1 MFTSCG
7 KVVCPHSGTA
17 SYPSTSFNIGFLW
30 NITSRFSVVPLQVPP
45 VNQEAVKNGEV
56 LRVSNRTCESVTL
69 VGNTL
74 ECTVPMELQTATKEL
89 EVEVRSLYVPL

>member
-1 MFTSCG
+1 MGQFKDRHLS
-7 KVVCPHSGTA
+7 A
-17 SYPSTSFNIGFLW
+17 SLILSHF
-30 NITSRFSVVPLQVPP
+30 PLQVPP

-74 ECTVPMELQTATKEL
+74 ECTVPMELQTAAKEL
-89 EVEVRSLYVPL
+89 EVEVQDSFILSSTSGPLQSRRPQ

>member
-1 MFTSCG
+1 MDL
-7 KVVCPHSGTA
+7 
-17 SYPSTSFNIGFLW
+17 SYFC
-30 NITSRFSVVPLQVPP
+30 FSPLQVPP

-89 EVEVRSLYVPL
+89 EVEVQDPLYNPLQST